1 MPSPSDVPELAS
13 PIESAADEADAAR
26 CLEEAARMVQD
37 FAAAGA
43 PAALVALLACV
54 EADPGASTERALGL
68 ARTVTEQA
76 ETLQGEV
83 RRFLMSTH
91 HT

>member
-1 MPSPSDVPELAS
+1 MPSPRDVPELAN
-13 PIESAADEADAAR
+13 PTESAADAADAAR

-43 PAALVALLACV
+43 PAALAALLASA
-54 EADPGASTERALGL
+54 EDDPGASVEQMLGL

-76 ETLQGEV
+76 ETLHGEV
-83 RRFLMSTH
+83 TRFLT
-91 HT
+91 TTNNT